1 MTTADPRRG
10 AKPRD
15 YPWTVLAVDPVAF
28 PLTGYL
34 ARTRRLTPDGVT
46 WLSFGLGVL
55 SGPAY
60 ALGGWLGLALGGA
73 LFYLSFVADCVDGKL
88 ARVLG
93 GGSDKGRLLENAAD
107 GARRLSASLGLIAY
121 LWRSGGSAAAIGLA
135 IAFALAMSYFTQIWG
150 GGGSSQATAQPR
162 GRIDRALARHR
173 LLPTLGVPDVS
184 AIVFVIGP
192 VTTLVVPALVVG
204 LVLVL
209 GAIARVLLRLL
220 QG

>member
-1 MTTADPRRG
+1 MTAADPRRG

-46 WLSFGLGVL
+46 WVSFGLGVL

-60 ALGGWLGLALGGA
+60 ALGAWPGLVLGGL

-88 ARVLG
+88 ARMLQA
-93 GGSDKGRLLENAAD
+93 GSEKGKMLEDAAD

-121 LWRSGGSAAAIGLA
+121 LWRSDGGPAAIGAA
-135 IAFALAMSYFTQIWG
+135 ISFALAMSYFTQIWG
-150 GGGSSQATAQPR
+150 GGGSGRATGEPR

-184 AIVFVIGP
+184 AIVFVLGP
-192 VTTLVVPALVVG
+192 MTNLVVPALVVG

-209 GAIARVLLRLL
+209 GAIARVLVRLAK
-220 QG
+220 G

>member
-1 MTTADPRRG
+1 MTSGDARHG

-28 PLTGYL
+28 PLTAYL
-34 ARTRRLTPDGVT
+34 ARTHRLTPDDVT
-46 WLSFGLGVL
+46 WWSLVLGVL

-60 ALGGWLGLALGGA
+60 AFGSWPGLALGGV

-93 GGSDKGRLLENAAD
+93 AGSDKGKKLEEAAD
-107 GARRLSASLGLIAY
+107 GARRLSASLGLIVY
-121 LWRSGGSAAAIGLA
+121 LWRSGASPAAIGLA
-135 IAFALAMSYFTQIWG
+135 IVFALALSYFTQIWG
-150 GGGSSQATAQPR
+150 GGGSSRAAEEPR
-162 GRIDRALARHR
+162 GRMDRALARRR

-184 AIVFVIGP
+184 ALVFVLGP
-192 VTTLVVPALVVG
+192 VTTLVVPALVAG
-204 LVLVL
+204 LLLVLA
-209 GAIARVLLRLL
+209 AIARVFVRLL